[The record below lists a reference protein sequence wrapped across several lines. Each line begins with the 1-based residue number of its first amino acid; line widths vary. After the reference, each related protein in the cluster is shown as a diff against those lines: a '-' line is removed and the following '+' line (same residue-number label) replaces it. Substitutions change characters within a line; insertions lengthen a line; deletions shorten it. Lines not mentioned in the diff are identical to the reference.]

1 MDPKKNVGQELQ
13 FDLDLDYL
21 EAVVEAVVEPVV
33 QPNHSS
39 IDESIDEWL
48 DNEWLDNKCLDN
60 ECLVRLPIKIQLRLS
75 EPVFNYIGYLKT
87 LAEHGFLH
95 FAPESFVSI
104 TDQANPAKI
113 DFDFDFD
120 SDSNYESDSD
130 SDPDPDTS
138 TKCYFP
144 FEPEPWMKNT
154 SRRDD
159 SPTSVVDMGIYSNKE
174 KIKPPTV
181 TTKAISNTP

>member
-144 FEPEPWMKNT
+144 FEPEPWMKN
-154 SRRDD
+154 RDG
-159 SPTSVVDMGIYSNKE
+159 S
-174 KIKPPTV
+174 KPV
-181 TTKAISNTP
+181 NTHPVFCGFF